1 MSESVLLCTVGGS
14 PQPILTAIR
23 ERNPD
28 YIFFIC
34 SGPDPATRKRGSD
47 TLVDGPP
54 PTIPGYTIPGKLELA
69 RDRYEVVL
77 VPADGLGSAY
87 IEIHKAVVKLK
98 RRFPNHALIAD
109 YTGGTKS
116 MSAALIC
123 AALDFNDVRLQ
134 LVTGERTNLQK
145 VALGTEVPVLAGD
158 ARIRVSHAIALQ
170 LSAWRRFAYRE
181 TAMGMDEIRPLP
193 DSPDYGR
200 WGRARALSRAFAL
213 WDDFDHTGALREL
226 EPYAAFVTGSYGWML
241 PTLRLLAHGDGAN
254 SEPARLFDLWL
265 NAERRA
271 EQGRFDDAVA
281 RWYRLMEWTAQLR
294 LRTELNVDTADFPR
308 ELLPPDADAAPA
320 RDGKIKIGLWQAWR
334 VVEQRCSGAAK
345 EFVVEHGAGLRD
357 MLDIRNQSILAHGF
371 RPVSRPDWDRLNTWT
386 CESFLPLLRLLA
398 HDAGLRREPQQLPT
412 EPPEFLQIAG

>member
-23 ERNPD
+23 TGNPD
-28 YIFFIC
+28 FVCFIC
-34 SGPDPATRKRGSD
+34 SGRDPATRKRGSD
-47 TLVDGPP
+47 VLVDGPP
-54 PTIPGYTIPGKLELA
+54 PATLDDTIPGELGLA

-77 VPADGLGSAY
+77 VPADGLGGAY
-87 IEIHKAVVKLK
+87 VEIHKAVMKLK
-98 RRFPNHALIAD
+98 GRFPNHALTAD

-116 MSAALIC
+116 MSAALVC
-123 AALDFNDVRLQ
+123 AALDFNDVQLQ

-158 ARIRVSHAIALQ
+158 SRLRVSQAIALQ
-170 LSAWRRFAYRE
+170 LWAWRRFAYGE
-181 TAMGMDEIRPLP
+181 TAVGMDEIRPPP
-193 DSPDYGR
+193 DAPDFGR
-200 WGRARALSRAFAL
+200 WVRARALSRAFAL
-213 WDDFDHTGALREL
+213 WDGFDHAGALREL

-241 PTLRLLAHGDGAN
+241 PTLRLLAHGDGPN
-254 SEPARLFDLWL
+254 CEPARLFDLWL

-271 EQGRFDDAVA
+271 AQGRYDDAVA
-281 RWYRLMEWTAQLR
+281 RWYRLMEWTAQWR
-294 LRTELNVDTADFPR
+294 LRTELDVDTADFPR
-308 ELLPPDADAAPA
+308 ELLPPDADVAPA

-334 VVEQRCSGAAK
+334 VVEQRCSGVAN

-357 MLDIRNQSILAHGF
+357 MLDIRNQSMLAHGF

-386 CESFLPLLRLLA
+386 RESFLPLLRLLA

-412 EPPEFLQIAG
+412 EPPEFLQITG